1 MTLPHIIRIVGMPR
15 SGTAFA
21 SQVLSLHPD
30 CIAYHELASYDKGW
44 REVLTNSE
52 FDFVVDSNTYG
63 FLNDAKLDCAVLVY
77 LDRNATDSFWSSV
90 RATGNELT
98 VQQFINVRKMMEQW
112 ALDSGAFIMSE
123 GEIFTLSGMEKLW
136 KVAFGDHVEFPMQKA
151 VELLK
156 LNVQHHK
163 PSVRFSV
170 EGGFGV

>member
-30 CIAYHELASYDKGW
+30 CIAYHELASYNKEW
-44 REVLTNSE
+44 REILTNSE

-63 FLNDAKLDCAVLVY
+63 FLTQAKLDCAVLVY
-77 LDRNATDSFWSSV
+77 LDRGAVDSCEASI
-90 RATGNELT
+90 RATGHELS
-98 VQQFINVRKMMEQW
+98 VMQFVNVRRMMEQW
-112 ALDSGAFIMSE
+112 ALQNNAYIMSE
-123 GEIFTLSGMEKLW
+123 GEIFTLNGMEKLW
-136 KVAFGDHVEFPMQKA
+136 KVAFGDHVEFPIQKA

-170 EGGFGV
+170 EGGFAV